1 MRRVLLLAVL
11 AALACLEQA
20 APAARPKELFLDAA
34 GLEAMSGL
42 EIELHSPQPA
52 GHRPLVT
59 PDRPW
64 ESRMSFYNSVVDNGT
79 HVHLY
84 YDVTIQV
91 RTPGPTLLA
100 TR

>member
-1 MRRVLLLAVL
+1 MRRALLV
-11 AALACLEQA
+11 ALACLEQSA
-20 APAARPKELFLDAA
+20 APRPKELFLDAS
-34 GLEAMSGL
+34 GLVAMRGL
-42 EIELHSPQPA
+42 EIELHHPEPA

-84 YDVTIQV
+84 YDVTIQARV
-91 RTPGPTLLA
+91 PGPALLA
-100 TR
+100 TH